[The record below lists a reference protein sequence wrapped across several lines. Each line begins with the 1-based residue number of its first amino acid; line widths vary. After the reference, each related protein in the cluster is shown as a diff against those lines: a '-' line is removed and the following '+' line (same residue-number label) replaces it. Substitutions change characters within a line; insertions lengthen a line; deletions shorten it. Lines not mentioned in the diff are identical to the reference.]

1 MWDKVTRCRA
11 FPPQL
16 GTWWQEDD
24 AGLCAC
30 AGAEHTAAGAGRR
43 VKFVGTT
50 GARGPKGAT
59 PTEEGLDPDR
69 GRGRPG
75 APVEQGSGNPKNSK
89 SLQQTPGSV
98 KAVRPSA
105 HLGRGASCA

>member
-1 MWDKVTRCRA
+1 MAPGGRK
-11 FPPQL
+11 
-16 GTWWQEDD
+16 DD

-30 AGAEHTAAGAGRR
+30 AEAEHTAAGPAGGEI
-43 VKFVGTT
+43 FGTT

-69 GRGRPG
+69 GRGRLG
-75 APVEQGSGNPKNSK
+75 AAAEQGSGNPKNSK

-98 KAVRPSA
+98 KAVRAQRSPW
-105 HLGRGASCA
+105 